1 MTKLAY
7 VFKVF
12 CKYISFQIFF
22 LERIYSSDRFVCVNI
37 MKIGHNILVFKQ
49 DIHVYIYTYI
59 FSVSFIFF
67 IFFINV

>member
-1 MTKLAY
+1 
-7 VFKVF
+7 
-12 CKYISFQIFF
+12 
-22 LERIYSSDRFVCVNI
+22 

-49 DIHVYIYTYI
+49 DIHIYIYTYI